1 MRRLLNSE
9 SAAVAV
15 LALLSIIWGYNWVVV
30 KIALQYAGPFQFLAF
45 RMTLAALVLF
55 AIGRLLRLPLAMPHP
70 KKTILL
76 GIVQTTLYGSLM
88 TWALV
93 RGGAG
98 KVAIL
103 TFTMPFWIIILA
115 WLFLGERVRAR
126 QWPIVFLAF
135 CGMMLILEPWQLK
148 GDYFSN
154 LLAVAGGFCWAV
166 TVLQIKNIRLNS
178 QRELFA
184 LTAWQM
190 LLGSIGLI
198 ILAVAFPSHS
208 IQWEL
213 PFVLTLI
220 YSVVIAAALGW
231 VMWLFV
237 LQRLPANISSLG
249 TLAVPVIGT
258 LAAWLQLHD
267 APTRIELAGIFLI
280 ALALGGLALTAE
292 SKKMERIISD
302 NS

>member
-1 MRRLLNSE
+1 MRRFLNSE
-9 SAAVAV
+9 SAAVAT
-15 LALLSIIWGYNWVVV
+15 LALLSVVWGYNWVVV
-30 KIALQYAGPFQFLAF
+30 KIALEYAGPFQFLAF

-55 AIGRLLRLPLAMPHP
+55 AIGRSLGLPLAMPYP
-70 KKTILL
+70 KKTLLL
-76 GIVQTTLYGSLM
+76 GLVQTTLYGSLM

-103 TFTMPFWIIILA
+103 TFTMPFWIVILA
-115 WLFLGERVRAR
+115 WMFLGERVRAR
-126 QWPIVFLAF
+126 QWPIIFLAL
-135 CGMMLILEPWQLK
+135 CGMILILEPWQLK
-148 GDYFSN
+148 SDYFSN

-166 TVLQIKNIRLNS
+166 SVLQIKKIKLHS

-190 LLGSIGLI
+190 ILGSIGLI
-198 ILAVAFPSHS
+198 ALSLIFPSHP
-208 IQWEL
+208 IRWEM
-213 PFVLTLI
+213 PLI
-220 YSVVIAAALGW
+220 LALCYSVIIAAALGW

-249 TLAVPVIGT
+249 TLAIPVIGT
-258 LAAWLQLHD
+258 LAAWIQLHD

-280 ALALGGLALTAE
+280 CVALAGLAVTAE
-292 SKKMERIISD
+292 SRKVEPEM
-302 NS
+302 NNF